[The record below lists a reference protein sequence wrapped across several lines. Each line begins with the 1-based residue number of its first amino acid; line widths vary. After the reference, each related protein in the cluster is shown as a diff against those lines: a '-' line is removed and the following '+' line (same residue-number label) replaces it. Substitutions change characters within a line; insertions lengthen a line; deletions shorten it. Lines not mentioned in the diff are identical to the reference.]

1 MLQAPHIINDLTR
14 SSHPD
19 HCLHLS
25 YLYTRGVPLGLLSL
39 AGILLLKAM
48 VLSHPKDHRKH
59 LKYSCGTLLL
69 ALLCLSHQ
77 WFWILPGL
85 ALYKLLPALARI
97 TNISHPSRKRSS
109 SKQDISDEQYDNSPD
124 KKPAEEGSASLHYQ
138 YLSSYYSYDEQP
150 QAHYPQVL
158 PPQTYST
165 WH

>member
-1 MLQAPHIINDLTR
+1 MLQAPQIIDNFTR

-19 HCLHLS
+19 NCFHLS
-25 YLYTRGVPLGLLSL
+25 YLYTRGVPLALLSL

-48 VLSHPKDHRKH
+48 VLSHPKDRRKH

-77 WFWILPGL
+77 WFWIFPGL

-97 TNISHPSRKRSS
+97 TNISHPSRTLPDSH
-109 SKQDISDEQYDNSPD
+109 QDVSDEQYDTSQD
-124 KKPAEEGSASLHYQ
+124 RKPAEEGSTSLHYQ

-150 QAHYPQVL
+150 LAHYPQAL
-158 PPQTYST
+158 PPHTYSS